1 VSSARTP
8 PVHLAHVLSSFGV
21 GGQERVA
28 VDLAARQ
35 VAGGYRVTA
44 ISLAPPP
51 EGPLAESFR
60 EVGAEVVTIPRAW
73 NGLDPA
79 LVLRLSRWMKANR
92 VDLVHTHNRMAL
104 LYGAPS
110 AWLAGAAAVHS
121 KHGYN
126 PGGGAELVAAR
137 VAARCVDAFVAV
149 SSETADVAR
158 RRREV
163 DPARLSVV
171 ANGIALERFGPDPAR
186 GARLREALGATGA
199 FVVGTVGRA
208 APEKNQALLIRAMA
222 PLLGPTTR
230 LVIAGDGP
238 SLPALRELAIALGV
252 AGFVHLLGNRTD
264 VPDVLRALDVFVLS
278 STTEGL
284 PLVIP
289 EAMATGLPVVATR
302 VGGVPNVIDDGRTGF
317 LVPSEDVEALRS
329 RLAALRDDP
338 AARRALGATARAT
351 ALERFSSERMHRDY
365 LAVYERVLARG

>member
-1 VSSARTP
+1 M
-8 PVHLAHVLSSFGV
+8 

-28 VDLAARQ
+28 LDLAARQ
-35 VAGGYRVTA
+35 VAEGHRVA
-44 ISLAPPP
+44 AVSLARPP
-51 EGPLAESFR
+51 EGPLAAGFR
-60 EVGAEVVTIPRAW
+60 AAGAEVVTIARARD
-73 NGLDPA
+73 GLDPL
-79 LVLRLSRWMKANR
+79 LVVRLARWMRAHG

-121 KHGYN
+121 KHGNN

-137 VAARCVDAFVAV
+137 LAARCVDAFVAV
-149 SSETADVAR
+149 SDETAEVAR

-171 ANGIALERFGPDPAR
+171 PNGIALERFGPDPAR
-186 GARLREALGATGA
+186 GARLREALGAAGA

-222 PLLGPTTR
+222 PLLGAGTR

-238 SLPALRELAIALGV
+238 SLPALRELAASAGV
-252 AGFVHLLGNRTD
+252 APFVHLLGARDD

-278 STTEGL
+278 SSTEGL

-289 EAMATGLPVVATR
+289 EAMATALPVVATR
-302 VGGVPNVIDDGRTGF
+302 VGGVPNVVEEGATGH
-317 LVPSEDVEALRS
+317 LVPSEDAEALRA
-329 RLAALRDDP
+329 RIEALRDDP
-338 AARRALGATARAT
+338 AARRALGARAREL
-351 ALERFSSERMHRDY
+351 ALARYSSERMHHDY
-365 LAVYERVLARG
+365 LAVYARVLR